1 MLAGELEVIGRTASI
16 GHVQHC
22 QIHTVQP
29 EILAVIKFGGLP
41 PNRVFADLK
50 LAVWNSIAIHTC
62 TRYKFWRIFNL
73 VVSPKTAKL
82 PNLIPRQ
89 IFWLYGNIISMR

>member
-1 MLAGELEVIGRTASI
+1 MEITGRSFRVISKRLREMLAGELEVIGRTASI

-62 TRYKFWRIFNL
+62 TRYKFWRILMRFRL
-73 VVSPKTAKL
+73 KPS
-82 PNLIPRQ
+82 IRQ
-89 IFWLYGNIISMR
+89 I